1 MIEPLRMAFE
11 VECPPAHAFD
21 LWTQRASSWWPV
33 QHTVT
38 AQPGVKV
45 VFEARVGGRVFERTP
60 AGQEVEWGQITVWEP
75 PRRLGYLWH
84 IRADRA
90 DATEVEIRFE
100 EQGGARTRV
109 EIEHRGWER
118 LGSRGPRWRTVNQA
132 GWNGVLP
139 DYVRVCSRVATTE
152 RPAG

>member
-1 MIEPLRMAFE
+1 MIEPLRMSFE
-11 VECPPAHAFD
+11 VECPAGQAFD

-33 QHTVT
+33 DHTVT
-38 AQPGVKV
+38 AEPGVQV

-60 AGQEVEWGQITVWEP
+60 AGNEVDWGQITIWEP

-84 IRADRA
+84 IRTDRA
-90 DATEVEIRFE
+90 DATEVEIRFHD
-100 EQGGARTRV
+100 QGEDRTRV

-118 LGSRGPRWRTVNQA
+118 LGSRGPGWRTVNQA

-139 DYVRVCSRVATTE
+139 EYVRVCSRVATTQ

>member
-1 MIEPLRMAFE
+1 MIEPLRMSFE
-11 VECPPAHAFD
+11 VECPPGQAFD

-33 QHTVT
+33 DHTVT
-38 AQPGVKV
+38 AEPGVKV
-45 VFEARVGGRVFERTP
+45 LFEARVGGRVFERTP
-60 AGQEVEWGQITVWEP
+60 AGQEVDWGQITIWEP

-84 IRADRA
+84 IRTDRA
-90 DATEVEIRFE
+90 DATEVEIRFHD
-100 EQGGARTRV
+100 QGEAKTRV

-118 LGSRGPRWRTVNQA
+118 LGSRGPGWRTANQA

-139 DYVRVCSRVATTE
+139 EYVRVCSRVATTE